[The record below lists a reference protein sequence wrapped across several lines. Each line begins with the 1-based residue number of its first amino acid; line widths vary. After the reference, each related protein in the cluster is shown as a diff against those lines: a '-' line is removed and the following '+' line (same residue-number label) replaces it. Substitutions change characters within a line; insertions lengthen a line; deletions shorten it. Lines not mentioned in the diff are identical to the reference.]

1 MRQTIKLNTDNLKII
16 RKVNERMM
24 SYNIEMAEV
33 TGGTFWKEYT
43 PEQITGKAKV
53 PAVTIGKECF
63 TTMREVMQYYS
74 PADLRKKLLIKLAK
88 RLWSAWVRVYG
99 TWATGTYYD
108 FDGITGGVP
117 PAGYKNVLNKG
128 QWIGVLEFV
137 KAVGGKLMISVSNC
151 EDDHPDGG
159 ELDLSQT
166 EKIFKFSHDYGVDI
180 EAAEFMNEPNML
192 EISGAPKVYGVEDY
206 SRDQNIFYSWLRKNY
221 PGCLIVGPCS
231 MADPSVVGLEDRNFG
246 ATMRAFCRVCTTEEL
261 MKGAEIMPDVF
272 SYHYYNGISE
282 RAGSVFPEL
291 HRTAEDALTDEYL
304 AVASKYAKSYMALRD
319 KYVPDGEM
327 WVTESGDAAA
337 GGSTW
342 ASTYLDVFRTLNEL
356 GSFSLVT
363 NGVIFHNTLA
373 SSDYRFL
380 RHGTFDP
387 RPDYFAVL
395 LWNELMGQTVY
406 DCGDSDKE
414 CVHVYCHSRKDG
426 KKGAVYLIMNNSLTE
441 TLTVEIPKEA
451 ERYTLSAETIRSA
464 EILLNGK
471 PLKISDTSGFPE
483 LEPVHQGAGR
493 AELPP
498 ATCTFLA
505 L

>member
-1 MRQTIKLNTDNLKII
+1 
-16 RKVNERMM
+16 
-24 SYNIEMAEV
+24 
-33 TGGTFWKEYT
+33 
-43 PEQITGKAKV
+43 
-53 PAVTIGKECF
+53 
-63 TTMREVMQYYS
+63 
-74 PADLRKKLLIKLAK
+74 
-88 RLWSAWVRVYG
+88 
-99 TWATGTYYD
+99 
-108 FDGITGGVP
+108 
-117 PAGYKNVLNKG
+117 
-128 QWIGVLEFV
+128 
-137 KAVGGKLMISVSNC
+137 
-151 EDDHPDGG
+151 
-159 ELDLSQT
+159 
-166 EKIFKFSHDYGVDI
+166 
-180 EAAEFMNEPNML
+180 
-192 EISGAPKVYGVEDY
+192 
-206 SRDQNIFYSWLRKNY
+206 
-221 PGCLIVGPCS
+221 
-231 MADPSVVGLEDRNFG
+231 
-246 ATMRAFCRVCTTEEL
+246 
-261 MKGAEIMPDVF
+261 
-272 SYHYYNGISE
+272 
-282 RAGSVFPEL
+282 
-291 HRTAEDALTDEYL
+291 
-304 AVASKYAKSYMALRD
+304 MALRD

-373 SSDYRFL
+373 SSDYGFL

-483 LEPVHQGAGR
+483 LEPVLQGAGR
-493 AELPP
+493 TELPP